1 MLIDEY
7 LKLNSYNKENKK
19 LIDDN
24 QELFFGIKDL
34 KFFKIELFIWIAF
47 FVSSLAVLFPYFNF
61 IETQVFVADNGSI
74 VGYEII
80 KNFKN
85 EGYHWLSFFY
95 ERFATIKTNGLNI
108 QNEIQYY
115 HSNFR
120 NIVGLFCVISF
131 AKIFFYVRKD
141 HNANKNEKNIYY
153 YNSGVKTSVISFC
166 FFLSIFS
173 GTYFY
178 QDYLYSNFSY
188 GFICFGIVFCVYTF
202 LFFIINKENAD
213 PDIIFD
219 LSKYD
224 LIHQKIL
231 DHEDNTKKLNNI
243 ENEIINSPIALFE
256 AMELYKKCKKD
267 DEYMTSLLI
276 KELFKKSDKIKK
288 EKREEEKV
296 IEYFE
301 SIIERKKQKEII
313 LSIENV

>member
-24 QELFFGIKDL
+24 QELYFGIKDL
-34 KFFKIELFIWIAF
+34 NFFKIELFIWGAF
-47 FVSSLAVLFPYFNF
+47 FVSSLVVLFPYFNF
-61 IETQVFVADNGSI
+61 IEIEVLIGDNVSI
-74 VGYEII
+74 IGHEII
-80 KNFKN
+80 NDFKN
-85 EGYHWLSFFY
+85 EGYHWLSFFS
-95 ERFATIKTNGLNI
+95 ERFSTLKTNGLNL

-120 NIVGLFCVISF
+120 NVVLFFCVISF
-131 AKIFFYVRKD
+131 SKIFFYVKKD
-141 HNANKNEKNIYY
+141 HNANKNEKKIYY
-153 YNSGVKTSVISFC
+153 YSSGIKT
-166 FFLSIFS
+166 SIFS
-173 GTYFY
+173 FCCFLSVFLGTYFY

-188 GFICFGIVFCVYTF
+188 GFICFGIVSFIYTF
-202 LFFIINKENAD
+202 LLFMINNENAK
-213 PDIIFD
+213 PNIVFD

-224 LIHQKIL
+224 LIHQKVL
-231 DHEDNTKKLNNI
+231 AHEENTKKLNNI
-243 ENEIINSPIALFE
+243 ENEIINSPVALSE
-256 AMELYKKCKKD
+256 AMELYKKCKKN
-267 DEYMTSLLI
+267 DEYMTSILI

-301 SIIERKKQKEII
+301 GIIESKNQKEII